1 MHETWAFRFH
11 AALII
16 FIGWTGFTVHLWLVV
31 HGALSHPIGTAL
43 IRDLSNLDHVKR
55 MLVKLTM
62 EEWYRCRSSKTI
74 GDFTEQIC
82 WKTTDT
88 EPSGLHGRVHHEDI
102 LSQTITLKMKKDDKL
117 KSENNATAKNLDE
130 EMFVD
135 CIEKIGH
142 HISLVEQQNLVQW
155 IFHINWG
162 MQKLDEF
169 FGTLLNMKNEP
180 KVYMKDDEYNS
191 KIQNVTS

>member
-1 MHETWAFRFH
+1 
-11 AALII
+11 
-16 FIGWTGFTVHLWLVV
+16 
-31 HGALSHPIGTAL
+31 
-43 IRDLSNLDHVKR
+43 
-55 MLVKLTM
+55 MLVKLKM
-62 EEWYRCRSSKTI
+62 EEWYRCRSSKTT

-102 LSQTITLKMKKDDKL
+102 LSQTITLKMKKDDKF

-169 FGTLLNMKNEP
+169 FGTLLNMKNEL

-191 KIQNVTS
+191 KIQVFIYELHHIFNKINHTSMIWEKELIIMCTQQISFIILPRNH